1 MKFLQTAVEG
11 ILALVPGQRQTCE
24 TCALTKSAKTIN
36 RNAPQ
41 RTKKPLQ
48 RVYTDFWGPF
58 GVPTPDGA
66 RYILTFTDDYTR
78 RSWIYLTRTRT
89 ELYERFQQWQVTAER
104 QSNEKLQAIRCD
116 NAGEYKALAKTLEQD
131 DGVAVEFTTSYTPEQ
146 NGVAERLNRT
156 LTTKIRAMLTEAGL
170 PQWLWGEAAYTA
182 CYLHNRTPRYYP
194 GYHVATP
201 KEMWTGK
208 KPDLGHLRVFGCVAY
223 AQLAREQ
230 RHNKLDSTSIRG
242 IFVGYT
248 LTTHQY
254 RVYNPENG
262 TIERYSTVRFDE
274 ERKAGTLLDPSGNI
288 PPWTEAGDTQDQDT

>member
-1 MKFLQTAVEG
+1 M
-11 ILALVPGQRQTCE
+11 
-24 TCALTKSAKTIN
+24 
-36 RNAPQ
+36 
-41 RTKKPLQ
+41 
-48 RVYTDFWGPF
+48 
-58 GVPTPDGA
+58 
-66 RYILTFTDDYTR
+66 
-78 RSWIYLTRTRT
+78 
-89 ELYERFQQWQVTAER
+89 
-104 QSNEKLQAIRCD
+104 
-116 NAGEYKALAKTLEQD
+116 
-131 DGVAVEFTTSYTPEQ
+131 AVEFTTSYTPEQ

-248 LTTHQY
+248 LITRQY

-288 PPWTEAGDTQDQDT
+288 PPWTEAGDTQGQDTQGWDSTLPDGDTITGAAGRPWGTDTTSIAGTVAGTVTVTIPAGTARAHARRWRNASQGSDPQWEKISNATDHLQDRLGNSDAH